1 MFANLCLQILRSAFS
16 DAYLLLQLLQ
26 NTDSFPQCLL
36 IPFPQNNN
44 KKKVMHLAFLQPNTF
59 ITIALALKI
68 RIICAVYYTAY

>member
-1 MFANLCLQILRSAFS
+1 MLANLCLQILRSASS
-16 DAYLLLQLLQ
+16 DTYLLLQLLH

-44 KKKVMHLAFLQPNTF
+44 KKVVCLAFLQPNTF